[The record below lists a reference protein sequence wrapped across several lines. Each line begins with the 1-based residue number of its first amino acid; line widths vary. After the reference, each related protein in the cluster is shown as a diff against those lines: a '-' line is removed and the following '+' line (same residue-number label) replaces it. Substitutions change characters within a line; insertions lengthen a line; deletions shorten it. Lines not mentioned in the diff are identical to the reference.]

1 MLVFDDA
8 VTSMDIHQQ
17 LIINQRIPPS
27 SSILI
32 QPCWVIR
39 QGSPQEALI
48 APMFVEDPLPTSGSP
63 GFLEYMQVLQRDVL
77 SK

>member
-1 MLVFDDA
+1 MMTLWLVLKSTNDHRYITKTF
-8 VTSMDIHQQ
+8 
-17 LIINQRIPPS
+17 P
-27 SSILI
+27 SSILF

>member
-1 MLVFDDA
+1 MLVYDA
-8 VTSMDIHQQ
+8 VTANEFDQQ
-17 LIINQRIPPS
+17 PQIINQHIPS
-27 SSILI
+27 SPIPR

>member
-1 MLVFDDA
+1 MMTLWLVLKSTNDHRYR
-8 VTSMDIHQQ
+8 TKTC
-17 LIINQRIPPS
+17 P
-27 SSILI
+27 SSILV